1 MSAIEPAGGRAQTA
15 PPPAPAAVAP
25 APAQTDGWLKRQW
38 RALTGAVTGGDE
50 RGRAPNA
57 GAAAAG
63 SAAPPKPGIAAAG
76 GTGAA
81 PGAPPPPAVTTSLA
95 VARELIEWDDYTGRF
110 EAVDSVEV
118 RTRVSG
124 YLLAVHFKDGQRI
137 KKGDL
142 LATIDPRPFERV
154 LDQAKAELVAAQT
167 KVESTLKDVDRGR
180 MLADRKIITEKVFD
194 DRTNLK
200 REAEAAVK
208 VAEAKVK
215 TAELDLS
222 FTKVSSPMDGVIG
235 RSQVSAGNYIS
246 SAGTASQSLLSTIVA
261 QDPMHIYFDVSENN
275 TIKYKRLLAGPLAS
289 GALAANGGVKSAA
302 TEQAGQV
309 EIALGDEVGFP
320 HKGRID
326 FADNR
331 LDPATGTL
339 RMRALADNKAGLF
352 SAGMFARVR
361 IPGSAKAVALMLP
374 DDAIGT
380 DQAAKYVYTV
390 AEDGTSARKV
400 VTLGPLIDGLRV
412 VRTGIL
418 ATDWIVTKGIQ
429 RVRPGQKVAAK
440 REPIQ
445 LTAAAPAPAIPT
457 AR

>member
-1 MSAIEPAGGRAQTA
+1 MAVVPLAAAAQSAP
-15 PPPAPAAVAP
+15 PPPAPAAAQPV
-25 APAQTDGWLKRQW
+25 PAQTDGWFKRQW
-38 RALTGAVTGGDE
+38 RALTGAVAGGDE
-50 RGRAPNA
+50 RGRSPA
-57 GAAAAG
+57 GAAPKAGIVAAG
-63 SAAPPKPGIAAAG
+63 TS
-76 GTGAA
+76 GAA

-110 EAVDSVEV
+110 DAVDTVEV
-118 RTRVSG
+118 RSRVSG
-124 YLLAVHFKDGQRI
+124 FLLSVHFKDGQRV

-142 LATIDPRPFERV
+142 LGTIDARPFERV
-154 LDQAKAELVAAQT
+154 LDQAKAELVASQT
-167 KVESTLKDVDRGR
+167 KVESTVKDVDRGR
-180 MLADRKIITEKVFD
+180 MLADRRIIAEKVFD
-194 DRTNLK
+194 DRANLK

-215 TAELDLS
+215 TAELDVS
-222 FTKVSSPMDGVIG
+222 FTRITAPMDGVIG
-235 RSQVSAGNYIS
+235 RNLVSAGNYV
-246 SAGTASQSLLSTIVA
+246 SASTSQLASIVA

-289 GALAANGGVKSAA
+289 GALAANGGPKTGA
-302 TEQAGQV
+302 TELAGQV
-309 EIALGDEVGFP
+309 EIALGDETGFP

-331 LDPATGTL
+331 MDATTGTL
-339 RMRALADNKAGLF
+339 RMRAVVDNKVGLF

-361 IPGSAKAVALMLP
+361 IPGSAKATALMLP

-380 DQAAKYVYTV
+380 DQAAKFVYAV

-400 VTLGPLIDGLRV
+400 VTLGPVIDGLRV
-412 VRTGIL
+412 VRTGIA

-429 RVRPGQKVAAK
+429 RVRPGQKVNAK

-445 LTAAAPAPAIPT
+445 VTASVPTPAVPT
-457 AR
+457 PR